1 MLLVQAINIIP
12 KNNAN
17 FFSFSL
23 PLKLFVSCINTIKM
37 FCKKNRKK
45 CFKYFIM
52 VIHDYFHIFVLGV
65 TGKILFNDEGDRK
78 INFDA
83 LRYDPKRSKLLGL
96 YTLLN

>member
-1 MLLVQAINIIP
+1 M
-12 KNNAN
+12 
-17 FFSFSL
+17 
-23 PLKLFVSCINTIKM
+23 M
-37 FCKKNRKK
+37 
-45 CFKYFIM
+45 
-52 VIHDYFHIFVLGV
+52 IHNYFHNFVLGV